1 MNTEQA
7 RKAVEWGKSHI
18 SKQTGRPYL
27 FLAHAPHIGAI
38 VKATPAQAQQST
50 QGKVSCPGCDRIVD
64 VVTFGNVRTYARHNI
79 SSLSLAMGGPNSVRC
94 NISGKEVINRL
105 KALA

>member
-7 RKAVEWGKSHI
+7 RKAVEWGKPHS

-64 VVTFGNVRTYARHNI
+64 AVTFGNVRTYARHNI
-79 SSLSLAMGGPNSVRC
+79 SSAMGGSVRC